1 VALVLTVPQ
10 QVLTVQIQFLDQ
22 LQVLAAVE
30 VVHTHRRGRQVV
42 LAVALVH
49 RMVLEQVIKD
59 LQVVM
64 AVHRLPMLLA
74 VLAVE
79 VQLQ

>member
-1 VALVLTVPQ
+1 VW
-10 QVLTVQIQFLDQ
+10 
-22 LQVLAAVE
+22 AAVE
-30 VVHTHRRGRQVV
+30 VVHTYRRERRVV

-74 VLAVE
+74 VLAAV
-79 VQLQ
+79 VLQK